1 MGADGSEQRPLIS
14 IIVLN
19 YNDKIFV
26 NSCLESVLNSN
37 YSNFEVIFVD
47 NASTDGSSETVRKNF
62 GSDRRIHIVRNSK
75 NLGFASGNNV
85 GLRFARG
92 KYIVFLNVDTL
103 VDPQWLEE
111 LSKVMEKDSKVGVAQ
126 SKLLSLSDKRKI
138 DCVGGFIDRF
148 GWSHRKGEGEIDIGQ
163 YDKVYEI
170 FYAVGAAMA
179 IRRSVLEKV
188 GAFDSKFFIYFEDTD
203 LCWRVRLSGYRIVCV
218 PKSIVFHA
226 VRGTMRKSP
235 LGSLFHG
242 CKNNLA
248 MLTKN
253 YELHNVVRYLPL
265 DVVFV
270 LVAVL
275 FQTAR
280 GEVDRGVAY
289 LKAILWNIV
298 NFKYVW
304 SRRLEVQSHIR
315 NLSDKALLSQK
326 ELVLGRALFFE
337 ETFRQLTGLLQLDC

>member
-1 MGADGSEQRPLIS
+1 VTITAVASSEECSLIS
-14 IIVLN
+14 VIVLN
-19 YNDKIFV
+19 YNDKVFV
-26 NSCLESVLNSN
+26 RSCLKSVLDSS

-47 NASTDGSSETVRKNF
+47 NASIDGSFEVVSEVF
-62 GSDRRIHIVRNSK
+62 GSDRRVRIIRNSK
-75 NLGFASGNNV
+75 NLGFVGGNNV
-85 GLRFARG
+85 GLRFAGG

-111 LSKVMEKDSKVGVAQ
+111 LSKVMEKDDSIGVAQ
-126 SKLLSLSDKRKI
+126 CKLLSLSDRRKI

-148 GWSHRKGEGEIDIGQ
+148 GWSRRKGEGEIDIGQ

-203 LCWRVRLSGYRIVCV
+203 LCWRVRLSGYRIVYV
-218 PKSIVFHA
+218 PKSVVFHA

-235 LGSLFHG
+235 LISLFHG

-253 YELHNVVRYLPL
+253 YELRNVVRYLPL
-265 DVVFV
+265 DIAFV
-270 LVAVL
+270 LAAVL
-275 FQTAR
+275 FQTVR
-280 GEVDRGVAY
+280 GEVGRGVAY

-326 ELVLGRALFFE
+326 ELVSGRALFFE
-337 ETFRQLTGLLQLDC
+337 ETFRQLTGLL